1 MRIDLQNPHK
11 SITTLTTGELPDF
24 AVLIGRNGAGKTQ
37 LLEALKEGH
46 AEVSGIRVEDI
57 ELYDMNSFRAPNVN
71 VGNRGFNHFGAATA
85 DAFLLAPPGKRSAIE
100 TAAEIFDE
108 FVRERETE
116 SGGDGHE
123 EFVSSLMDDIRRMP
137 DFKFFP
143 PSPARS
149 SPYHQALFKR
159 VLTRFVPPPPERKRN
174 KQAAAPPA
182 NSYNGNQA
190 ALLST
195 AMKLADKLPH
205 ELNRDDII
213 RASNYEGPTLANLIS
228 GAFAAYKVDQ
238 FTWAHTR
245 VETEPVA
252 FQDVVAE
259 YREQHPPPWEVLR
272 TILSEMRDAAGDDG
286 LFDFDFSDPGDHPLT
301 MGSYEQFAFKAEM
314 TNRTSGAE
322 YELDS
327 LSSGEKVLMAL
338 CLSSFNYSL
347 GRRRP
352 KLLLLDE
359 LDAVLHPSMV
369 AALVT
374 TLRSLFLKH
383 GTKVL
388 MTSHSAM
395 TVAVLDENDIFRV
408 VRNGGDV
415 SVSRAT
421 KSEAIVDLSEG
432 LATVDAGL
440 RIAAYD
446 AAKVTILTEGHN
458 ARHLKRWVE
467 LNFPQDVHVIE
478 DLAEHRSAGEL
489 LSYGRLL
496 VKMNTNTHF
505 VIVWDCDAA
514 GKADTLR
521 RELPKAA
528 KVTPFAFKR
537 RQDNLIARRG
547 IENAYGDSVLE
558 PFAIH
563 KSDGTGRF
571 LGSEFPGNKKT
582 EFADHVL
589 QQGTLEYFTHFQE
602 LHRLVTGIL
611 ESRESSFSPQR
622 APEHR
627 TEANHSAD
635 RSPA

>member
-37 LLEALKEGH
+37 LLEALNEGQ
-46 AEVSGIRVEDI
+46 AKVSGIRSEAI

-71 VGNRGFNHFGAATA
+71 VGNRGFNHFGNATA
-85 DAFLLAPPGKRSAIE
+85 DAFLLPPPGKRSAIE

-159 VLTRFVPPPPERKRN
+159 ILTRFVPPPPERKRN

-259 YREQHPPPWEVLR
+259 YREKHPPPWEVLR

-314 TNRTSGAE
+314 TNRTNGAE

-352 KLLLLDE
+352 ELLLLDE

-374 TLRSLFLKH
+374 TLRSLFLTH

-421 KSEAIVDLSEG
+421 KSEAIGELSEG

-446 AAKVTILTEGHN
+446 EAKVTILTEGYN

-467 LNFPQDVHVIE
+467 LNFPQDVRVFD
-478 DLAEHRSAGEL
+478 DLAAHTSAGEL

-496 VKMNTNTHF
+496 MKMNTNTHF

-514 GKADTLR
+514 GRADALR
-521 RELPKAA
+521 QELPKAA
-528 KVTPFAFKR
+528 NVTSFAFKR
-537 RQDNLIARRG
+537 RKDNSIAGSG
-547 IENAYGDSVLE
+547 IENAYDERFLE
-558 PFAIH
+558 PFAIQKH
-563 KSDGTGRF
+563 DAKGTF
-571 LGSEFPGNKKT
+571 LARYFPKNKKT
-582 EFADHVL
+582 EFANHVL
-589 QQGTLEYFTHFQE
+589 EEGTVEYFTHFQE
-602 LHRLVTGIL
+602 LHRLVTAIL
-611 ESRESSFSPQR
+611 ESSESSFSPQR
-622 APEHR
+622 TAISLSR
-627 TEANHSAD
+627 N
-635 RSPA
+635 